1 MPRTKKIEK
10 VEYIKAIGRRK
21 EAVARVRLILGKG
34 ETIVNDQPIDKY
46 FVGEDLKKLYLKP
59 FELTGTVE
67 RYHATIKCVGGGKV
81 GQLTAIVHALS
92 RALSLA
98 NRENYRPALKKAK
111 LLTRDSRTRE
121 RRKVGMG
128 GKARRKKQSPKR

>member
-10 VEYIKAIGRRK
+10 VEYITTIGRRK
-21 EAVARVRLILGKG
+21 EAVARVRLIWGKG
-34 ETIVNDQPIDKY
+34 EITINDKPVDQY
-46 FVGEDLKKLYLKP
+46 FAGEDLKKLYLKP
-59 FELTGTVE
+59 FELTGTLE
-67 RYHATIKCVGGGKV
+67 RYHATIKCIGGGKV
-81 GQLTAIVHALS
+81 SQLTAVVHGLS

-98 NRENYRPALKKAK
+98 NKENYRPALKKAK

-128 GKARRKKQSPKR
+128 GKSRRQKQSPKR